1 MLEIRKQNGNVK
13 RTRQMNFINKNS
25 NKTAPARNI
34 HTSAVDCH
42 HHSRTNGWS
51 WPLHPYQIMCWIVY
65 LYFVVVV
72 FGILIPL
79 LPAHWVPAGYIW
91 LGVMFTFHL
100 VIHLTSASIDPAD
113 KNVRA
118 KHYNRRIPVFD
129 RNKHKHV
136 IENHHCYLCEVDVGL
151 KSKHCSQC
159 NKCVAAFDHHCKWLN
174 NCVGGR
180 NYWHFLNCV
189 ISAVLGILVIVCI
202 ASFVFIEYFIDAN
215 MLRTNQKFETIND
228 TDIWLAFLPH
238 VPVRTTA
245 TVILIV
251 TVVTVLLGL
260 ISVSLLGQLL
270 CFHVY
275 LMWNRLS
282 TYEYIVR
289 QRHRRGSN
297 VSPKYPKARE
307 SPLKSNQNF
316 GSAESLGYTDN
327 GILFDGTSLTV
338 SLTKEGREHYQNGD
352 MKLSSSKLEDDSL
365 PTISSHLQQAT
376 IKKTLQKK
384 KSVRKVP
391 ADIMNDKSSTSTIKL
406 PSVPPLS
413 EPDLAAA
420 FQSSMIPIPAFPPR
434 ATLPPLM
441 LNGGNHVQAAGPPAE
456 YHSDSAESMDEI
468 PVIQTRLGSAAMV
481 DYSNTILHST
491 MGNLGSSLQSLIPKP
506 QHHGEG
512 PKPFSSVQPNIRKSS
527 KKLSSLDPK
536 VELVQKV
543 TPVYVSRSSGEFPLP
558 ELLQSPRA
566 KIDHSEAGKRRL
578 SSKKY
583 PDLPVFF
590 LHTRDNFDTRANTT
604 SA

>member
-1 MLEIRKQNGNVK
+1 
-13 RTRQMNFINKNS
+13 MNFINKSS
-25 NKTAPARNI
+25 NKTAPERNI
-34 HTSAVDCH
+34 RTSAVDSH
-42 HHSRTNGWS
+42 HRSRTNGWS

-65 LYFVVVV
+65 LYFVIVV
-72 FGILIPL
+72 FGMFIPL
-79 LPAHWVPAGYIW
+79 LPSHWVPAGYIW
-91 LGVMFTFHL
+91 LGVMFTCHL
-100 VIHLTSASIDPAD
+100 FVHLTSASIDPAD

-118 KHYNRRIPVFD
+118 KHYNRPIPVFD
-129 RNKHKHV
+129 RSKHKHV

-202 ASFVFIEYFIDAN
+202 ASFVFIGYFVDAD

-228 TDIWLAFLPH
+228 TDTWFAFLPH
-238 VPVRTTA
+238 APVRTTA

-251 TVVTVLLGL
+251 SAMTVLLGL

-270 CFHVY
+270 CFHIY
-275 LMWNRLS
+275 LLWNRLS

-289 QRHRRGSN
+289 QRYRRGSK
-297 VSPKYPKARE
+297 VSPKNPKAQE
-307 SPLKSNQNF
+307 SPSKSNQNF
-316 GSAESLGYTDN
+316 GSAGSLGYTNN
-327 GILFDGTSLTV
+327 GIQFEGTSLTV
-338 SLTKEGREHYQNGD
+338 SLTKEVSEHYQNGD
-352 MKLSSSKLEDDSL
+352 VKLSSSKLQDDSL
-365 PTISSHLQQAT
+365 PTISSHLQRA
-376 IKKTLQKK
+376 KK
-384 KSVRKVP
+384 KKRVHKVP
-391 ADIMNDKSSTSTIKL
+391 ADVINDKSSTSAIKL

-413 EPDLAAA
+413 ESDLAAA
-420 FQSSMIPIPAFPPR
+420 FQSSMIPTTAFPPR

-441 LNGGNHVQAAGPPAE
+441 LNGINHVQAAGPPAE

-481 DYSNTILHST
+481 DYTNTILHST
-491 MGNLGSSLQSLIPKP
+491 MGNFGNSLQSLIPKP
-506 QHHGEG
+506 QQHGEG
-512 PKPFSSVQPNIRKSS
+512 PKPFSPVHPNIKKNS
-527 KKLSSLDPK
+527 KKFASLDPK
-536 VELVQKV
+536 IELVQKV
-543 TPVYVSRSSGEFPLP
+543 PPVYVSHSSGEFPLP

-566 KIDHSEAGKRRL
+566 KMDHSESGKRKL

-590 LHTRDNFDTRANTT
+590 LHTRDNLDTRTNTT

>member
-1 MLEIRKQNGNVK
+1 
-13 RTRQMNFINKNS
+13 MNFINQNS
-25 NKTAPARNI
+25 NKTAPERNI
-34 HTSAVDCH
+34 RTSRVDSH
-42 HHSRTNGWS
+42 HRSRTNGWS

-65 LYFVVVV
+65 LYFVTVV
-72 FGILIPL
+72 FGVLIPL
-79 LPAHWVPAGYIW
+79 LPSHWVPAGYIW
-91 LGVMFTFHL
+91 LGIMFTCHL
-100 VIHLTSASIDPAD
+100 VVHLTSASIDPAD

-118 KHYNRRIPVFD
+118 KHYNGPIPVFD
-129 RNKHKHV
+129 RSKHKHV

-202 ASFVFIEYFIDAN
+202 ASFVFIEYFVDAN
-215 MLRTNQKFETIND
+215 TLRTNQKFETIND
-228 TDIWLAFLPH
+228 TDIWFAFLPYA
-238 VPVRTTA
+238 PVRTTA
-245 TVILIV
+245 AVILIV
-251 TVVTVLLGL
+251 SAMTVLLGL

-289 QRHRRGSN
+289 QRHRRGSK
-297 VSPKYPKARE
+297 VSPKNPKAQE

-316 GSAESLGYTDN
+316 GSAGSLGYTNN
-327 GILFDGTSLTV
+327 GIQFKSTSLTA
-338 SLTKEGREHYQNGD
+338 SLTKETPEHYQNGD
-352 MKLSSSKLEDDSL
+352 VKLSGSKLEDDSL
-365 PTISSHLQQAT
+365 PTISSHLQQA
-376 IKKTLQKK
+376 KK
-384 KSVRKVP
+384 KKRIHKVP
-391 ADIMNDKSSTSTIKL
+391 ADIINDKSSPSTIKL

-413 EPDLAAA
+413 EPDHAVA
-420 FQSSMIPIPAFPPR
+420 FQSAMIPIPAFPPR

-441 LNGGNHVQAAGPPAE
+441 LNGINHVQAAGPPAE

-481 DYSNTILHST
+481 DYTNTNLHST
-491 MGNLGSSLQSLIPKP
+491 MSNLGNSLQSLIPKP

-512 PKPFSSVQPNIRKSS
+512 PKPFSPVQPNIRKNS
-527 KKLSSLDPK
+527 KRFASLDPK
-536 VELVQKV
+536 IELVQKV
-543 TPVYVSRSSGEFPLP
+543 PPVYVSHSSGEFPLP
-558 ELLQSPRA
+558 ELLQSPRT
-566 KIDHSEAGKRRL
+566 KIDHSESGKRKL

-590 LHTRDNFDTRANTT
+590 LHTRDNLDSRTNTT